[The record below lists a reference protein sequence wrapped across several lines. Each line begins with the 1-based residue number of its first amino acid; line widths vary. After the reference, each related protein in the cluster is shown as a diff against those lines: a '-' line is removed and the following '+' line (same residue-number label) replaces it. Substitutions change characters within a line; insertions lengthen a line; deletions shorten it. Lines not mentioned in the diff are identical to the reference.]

1 MEVGNRLV
9 AFTAPPKYPPK
20 PENPNLIKSAFC
32 CVQSCVPSAWARAIR
47 HGGRGSGFLTIVRDA
62 LLPGHVLET
71 AQCKRSQSVRPIHCP
86 AGQHA
91 RRNTLAGPDP
101 CSPTSGRRPEMSG
114 RLNRLHCGWRG
125 VCSIDVGHKVEKL
138 VPSLRSALPVQFSRK
153 PPGGRKKL
161 SCLLLPP

>member
-71 AQCKRSQSVRPIHCP
+71 AQCKRSQSVRPSPLSGGAARATKH
-86 AGQHA
+86 AGGA
-91 RRNTLAGPDP
+91 RPLFTD
-101 CSPTSGRRPEMSG
+101 
-114 RLNRLHCGWRG
+114 
-125 VCSIDVGHKVEKL
+125 
-138 VPSLRSALPVQFSRK
+138 LRQK
-153 PPGGRKKL
+153 T
-161 SCLLLPP
+161 